1 MNSLISTWT
10 IYEILMYMR
19 SKNCDMKLKNDQVII
34 DIPQEFKEKLIE
46 NREEVKNT
54 LLAWRKTY
62 IDQLKK
68 LQERMNDDLSAKES
82 GFSDTWD
89 ESADILTKNFMYIE
103 ELLHKEY
110 DYGDSCINGNKG
122 CSEEVIS
129 CHFCTNKD
137 LKKLT
142 RRD

>member
-1 MNSLISTWT
+1 MNSLISTWS
-10 IYEILMYMR
+10 IEEILMYMR
-19 SKNCDMKLKNDQVII
+19 SKLNSNMKLKNDQIII

-89 ESADILTKNFMYIE
+89 DSAEILTKNFIYIE
-103 ELLHKEY
+103 EFLHDNY
-110 DYGDSCINGNKG
+110 DYGDSCINGNRG
-122 CSEEVIS
+122 CKDEVMS
-129 CHFCTNKD
+129 CHYCTNEDFKGVIQ
-137 LKKLT
+137 
-142 RRD
+142 